1 MTPEAPTSSAP
12 EVVAPTLDVTSAAY
26 IGTMTHFYRGELGR
40 MMVWRQRFDATVNWS
55 IIATG
60 SLVAYAVGKPA
71 MMNQAMLIN
80 LAVLG
85 FFAFLE
91 ARRYR
96 FYDTFRARVRML
108 EVHFIAPAVLGAEKK
123 TLQGPWR
130 EHLVQDLIIPSFKC
144 SYAFALGR
152 RFRHI
157 YGALHL
163 FVLFAWVF
171 LVGFHTRTFSEWAA
185 GFSLGKAPGWLVLT
199 LVLIYLLVL
208 AIIIFRSG
216 ALGAKSGEVRRYRRE
231 VKWGS
236 LVSDAE

>member
-1 MTPEAPTSSAP
+1 MTPDDQESAQAP
-12 EVVAPTLDVTSAAY
+12 EVVAPTLDVTSSAY
-26 IGTMTHFYRGELGR
+26 VGTMTHFYRGELGR

-85 FFAFLE
+85 FFSFLE

-96 FYDTFRARVRML
+96 FYDAFRARVRML
-108 EVHFIAPAVLGAEKK
+108 EVHFIAPAVLGAEHK

-144 SYAFALGR
+144 SFAFALGR

-157 YGALHL
+157 YAALHL
-163 FVLFAWVF
+163 FVLVAWVF
-171 LVGFHTRTFSEWAA
+171 LVAFETRTFSEWVDRF
-185 GFSLGKAPGWLVLT
+185 GMGKTPGWLVLGV
-199 LVLIYLLVL
+199 VLLYLGIL
-208 AIIIFRSG
+208 AAVIIRSG
-216 ALGAKSGEVRRYRRE
+216 ALGAKSGEVKRYRRE
-231 VKWGS
+231 VRWS
-236 LVSDAE
+236 ALVSEA